1 MRLICRR
8 TLRDD
13 KQGKRMLSKI
23 NSLCVNVLILMEER
37 GRRKKKKRNI
47 QEILQVIN
55 CNPRYKCIRI

>member
-23 NSLCVNVLILMEER
+23 NSLCVNVLIIMEER
-37 GRRKKKKRNI
+37 GRRRKEEEEEYSRDLTSN
-47 QEILQVIN
+47 
-55 CNPRYKCIRI
+55 